1 MRRDGPGADRDA
13 DGGVR
18 KPTRPT
24 RLPNSSNYYSLLPSP
39 TRLLPWPMPLATSS
53 SSCGRSNRTARSWR
67 HRRPRLS
74 SFPAASSG
82 VEWFFLFTGSEGRGG
97 TRVNLTGGNRSGLT
111 GYRSNRSG
119 PVPVW
124 PVPNRPKFKI

>member
-1 MRRDGPGADRDA
+1 
-13 DGGVR
+13 
-18 KPTRPT
+18 
-24 RLPNSSNYYSLLPSP
+24 
-39 TRLLPWPMPLATSS
+39 MPLATSS

-97 TRVNLTGGNRSGLT
+97 GGTGQGHTAVLEAQGMAETL
-111 GYRSNRSG
+111 G
-119 PVPVW
+119 
-124 PVPNRPKFKI
+124 

>member
-24 RLPNSSNYYSLLPSP
+24 RLPNSSNYYSLLPYP
-39 TRLLPWPMPLATSS
+39 TRLLPWPPV
-53 SSCGRSNRTARSWR
+53 SNRTARSWR
-67 HRRPRLS
+67 HRRPACPRFLLQL
-74 SFPAASSG
+74 SSG

-97 TRVNLTGGNRSGLT
+97 TGQGHTAVLEAQGMAETLG
-111 GYRSNRSG
+111 
-119 PVPVW
+119 
-124 PVPNRPKFKI
+124 